1 MSEIADGEIKRT
13 VFQLTNALTL
23 TYLVDDL
30 DDSSFIGVT
39 EAKVWLHCV
48 KQRMSVEEMETM
60 NRRKIKKKYKRYQ
73 GKYN

>member
-23 TYLVDDL
+23 TDLVDDL

-39 EAKVWLHCV
+39 EAKA
-48 KQRMSVEEMETM
+48 
-60 NRRKIKKKYKRYQ
+60 
-73 GKYN
+73 

>member
-23 TYLVDDL
+23 TDLVDDL

-39 EAKVWLHCV
+39 EEKA
-48 KQRMSVEEMETM
+48 
-60 NRRKIKKKYKRYQ
+60 
-73 GKYN
+73 

>member
-39 EAKVWLHCV
+39 EAKVITLC
-48 KQRMSVEEMETM
+48 
-60 NRRKIKKKYKRYQ
+60 
-73 GKYN
+73 